1 VDTPTRL
8 IVAALA
14 CVLTSCRAP
23 ADANSVHV
31 FAASSLTD
39 VFGDLEREFE
49 SANPGIDVVVS
60 FAGSDVLRRQIEEGA
75 PAELFYSADEHHV
88 RALEEAGL
96 VDEVDVFARNALV
109 VVVRAD
115 DADAIRSFD
124 TLPRAQRIV
133 VGAEDVPIGRYTD
146 ELLDAVDPELAKT
159 VRANIVSREPNVRLV
174 RTKVELGEADAAIV
188 YRSDAVSA
196 PALRSIPVPDA
207 VQVEVSHHVGRI
219 KGAGSSAESFLRF
232 SLSEGAAEHFARHG
246 FTAPGGS

>member
-1 VDTPTRL
+1 M
-8 IVAALA
+8 
-14 CVLTSCRAP
+14 
-23 ADANSVHV
+23 HV
-31 FAASSLTD
+31 FAGSSLTD

-49 SANPGIDVVVS
+49 SGNPGVDVVVS

-88 RALEEAGL
+88 RALDEAGL
-96 VDEVDVFARNALV
+96 VDQVEVFARNTLV

-115 DADAIRSFD
+115 DADAIGSFD
-124 TLPRAQRIV
+124 ALPRAHRIV

-146 ELLDAVDPELAKT
+146 QLLDGIDPELAKSI
-159 VRANIVSREPNVRLV
+159 RENIVSREPNVRLV

-207 VQVEVSHHVGRI
+207 LQVEVSHHVGRLR
-219 KGAGSSAESFLRF
+219 GAGASAESFLRF
-232 SLSEGAAEHFARHG
+232 TLSEGAAEHFARHG
-246 FTAPGGS
+246 FAAPGGS